1 MAELLAKI
9 IEFLEKITIKR
20 VIVMITLGT
29 IIILCFPL
37 IDYYFYFNIRTMG
50 RIDVLEKISSLNLE
64 VIKDDPIL
72 MAEYNRILLE
82 IQEHSKGLSFDI
94 SGFINTET
102 NKTVN
107 LYKFLTGGFWG
118 WLIIALSPLIY
129 KKKIKDM
136 FIPVLIFTLLG
147 TFLGWVSMQIPTF
160 INPLYNY
167 IGFPVLQLAIGIVI
181 GIMVSQKKKKG
192 QSTSPNS

>member
-1 MAELLAKI
+1 MTNDFCTFNQCSPKHVAP
-9 IEFLEKITIKR
+9 
-20 VIVMITLGT
+20 
-29 IIILCFPL
+29 FPR
-37 IDYYFYFNIRTMG
+37 F
-50 RIDVLEKISSLNLE
+50 
-64 VIKDDPIL
+64 
-72 MAEYNRILLE
+72 RILLE

-102 NKTVN
+102 NKTLN
-107 LYKFLTGGFWG
+107 LYKFLTGRFWG

-136 FIPVLIFTLLG
+136 FIAVLIFTLLG

-181 GIMVSQKKKKG
+181 GIMVSQKKRKDC
-192 QSTSPNS
+192 QCRLTSEFPKSEKI